1 MLMNVLGTHMNV
13 TTMLN
18 VWTLKEATLVSVTV
32 VILEMAQFAEVCLL
46 VVCSC
51 YPITPVHVTKW
62 FHSR

>member
-18 VWTLKEATLVSVTV
+18 VLTLKEATLVSVTM

-51 YPITPVHVTKW
+51 
-62 FHSR
+62 